1 LFGERYS
8 KVFRG
13 AAAQAASR
21 MIMMVL
27 PLVTI
32 PLTINY
38 LGHERFGMW
47 MAITSLSALLAVT
60 EGGISN
66 ALITPVAQAN
76 AQGDIAAIR
85 RLVATALAMVTL
97 LAAAICAAVL
107 VSAELVDWRSLLNL
121 KSDLAAAEAAQVF
134 RILGCAAALSF
145 VVGVGLKARRGLNQI
160 AAVAS
165 WETAG
170 ALLAIPALLAVT
182 MLKLGTP
189 WLAAALLFTPLAVN
203 LVGLAIFV
211 ARNPQFTPAAR
222 EFDRGLVN
230 GIARSS
236 AMFLTASLA
245 SAALVGL
252 DPMLIAKI
260 GSAEDVSAFVVAQ
273 RLFTLPFVLAN
284 FWFYAQWPVLA
295 EALQRRETRWVSAS
309 FSTTLWLS
317 VGASTAMAAILV
329 YNFDLITRLWI
340 GRPLEPG
347 ALLLWSMAAYSVLMV
362 ISGACSTLMY
372 ALEARRQQTL
382 IMAATA
388 VCALPLKIM
397 LLHLFLPAGAVMA
410 TVIIYALVQAAPFCV
425 IIPRRLR
432 ARPALAAA

>member
-1 LFGERYS
+1 
-8 KVFRG
+8 
-13 AAAQAASR
+13 
-21 MIMMVL
+21 
-27 PLVTI
+27 
-32 PLTINY
+32 
-38 LGHERFGMW
+38 
-47 MAITSLSALLAVT
+47 
-60 EGGISN
+60 
-66 ALITPVAQAN
+66 
-76 AQGDIAAIR
+76 
-85 RLVATALAMVTL
+85 
-97 LAAAICAAVL
+97 
-107 VSAELVDWRSLLNL
+107 
-121 KSDLAAAEAAQVF
+121 
-134 RILGCAAALSF
+134 
-145 VVGVGLKARRGLNQI
+145 
-160 AAVAS
+160 
-165 WETAG
+165 
-170 ALLAIPALLAVT
+170 
-182 MLKLGTP
+182 
-189 WLAAALLFTPLAVN
+189 
-203 LVGLAIFV
+203 
-211 ARNPQFTPAAR
+211 
-222 EFDRGLVN
+222 
-230 GIARSS
+230 
-236 AMFLTASLA
+236 MFLTASLA

-397 LLHLFLPAGAVMA
+397 LLHQFLPAGAVMA